1 MATKKRKTLAEERV
15 EQYEKGYAA
24 GVTAGIKQAKALQK
38 KRASKK
44 STPKASRPSAAV
56 QEATRM
62 LETFHARWS
71 DVLGWQAKNDS
82 VCRKVGTILQTLK
95 S

>member
-1 MATKKRKTLAEERV
+1 MATKNRKTLAEERV

-38 KRASKK
+38 KSVPKK
-44 STPKASRPSAAV
+44 STPKASGPSAAV

-62 LETFHARWS
+62 LEAFHSSRS
-71 DVLGWQAKNDS
+71 TDLGWQAKNDV
-82 VCRKVGTILQTLK
+82 VCRRLGRILQTLK

>member
-1 MATKKRKTLAEERV
+1 MATKNRKTLAEERV

-38 KRASKK
+38 KSASKK
-44 STPKASRPSAAV
+44 STSGPSAAV

-62 LETFHARWS
+62 LETFHARRS
-71 DVLGWQAKNDS
+71 DDLGWQAKNDS